1 MLSREDTQEIMNH
14 FEVWDTVKE
23 TGVANIVK
31 YLARIQPCVTS
42 FQRCRPVQF
51 SSCLRQLVSYHVW
64 IHAFALHAAPVE
76 RLQALGL
83 FC

>member
-14 FEVWDTVKE
+14 FEVWDTVK
-23 TGVANIVK
+23 TGIANIVE
-31 YLARIQPCVTS
+31 YLARIQLYVTS
-42 FQRCRPVQF
+42 FQRCRPVQL

-64 IHAFALHAAPVE
+64 IHAFSLHAAPVE